1 MANTP
6 APWNAADSYIPL
18 SAATNVV
25 PPGSA
30 ATTGVPPRR
39 VLIRLPDLKAI
50 VATEASAGTLT
61 RTAGS
66 LASSE
71 RAGTV
76 VTSLAPAGFA
86 PGTAADVTANSG
98 DAASAPAEQV
108 ERAKLRAALVRVVLA
123 YLTHLARHPRTLA
136 GGSLVAVAQFFLLML
151 LDGRLTITE
160 PTAKVNAATSNQ
172 IAGADWL
179 PPAVAPEAAEAPRWT
194 AAIAPVDATPSSVLP
209 IEATNEA
216 PAFEPP
222 AAQMP
227 EAEPWNEPSSSTE
240 VESGAQTNAAKPR
253 MTTAEAAALM
263 ARRPEPVS
271 SASTST
277 TRPPGV
283 ARLRGQIVPQ
293 DLRREPPISSDPG
306 MQP

>member
-6 APWNAADSYIPL
+6 TPWNAADSYIPL
-18 SAATNVV
+18 SAATNVAPPV
-25 PPGSA
+25 PA

-39 VLIRLPDLKAI
+39 VLIRLPDLKAV
-50 VATEASAGTLT
+50 VADEASAGTLT
-61 RTAGS
+61 GTAGS
-66 LASSE
+66 LASPEHS
-71 RAGTV
+71 GTV
-76 VTSLAPAGFA
+76 VTSLAPGGFA
-86 PGTAADVTANSG
+86 PAGTADASTSGREADS
-98 DAASAPAEQV
+98 ASAEQV
-108 ERAKLRAALVRVVLA
+108 QRANLRAALVRVVIA
-123 YLTHLARHPRTLA
+123 YLTQLARHPRALA

-160 PTAKVNAATSNQ
+160 PTAKVNAATQNQ
-172 IAGADWL
+172 IVGADWL

-194 AAIAPVDATPSSVLP
+194 AAIAPVDTTPSSGVP
-209 IEATNEA
+209 IDAASEA

-222 AAQMP
+222 ATQRPDA
-227 EAEPWNEPSSSTE
+227 APWNEPSSSTE
-240 VESGAQTNAAKPR
+240 VESGAQSNSARPR

-263 ARRPEPVS
+263 ARRPESIP
-271 SASTST
+271 SASTLT